1 MFFFK
6 RRKKVQTQ
14 QQPSEPAPESL
25 CVTTVLT
32 PEKTSILE
40 IANLQG
46 LGQREQQ
53 QDAKHAPGRG
63 ALVEQPLRPDRW
75 CVVWLRHH
83 GSPAFCVS

>member
-6 RRKKVQTQ
+6 KRKKVQTQ

-32 PEKTSILE
+32 SEQTSILD

-46 LGQREQQ
+46 IGQREQ
-53 QDAKHAPGRG
+53 
-63 ALVEQPLRPDRW
+63 DRKS
-75 CVVWLRHH
+75 VV
-83 GSPAFCVS
+83 

>member
-6 RRKKVQTQ
+6 KRKKAQTQ

-53 QDAKHAPGRG
+53 
-63 ALVEQPLRPDRW
+63 
-75 CVVWLRHH
+75 
-83 GSPAFCVS
+83 

>member
-6 RRKKVQTQ
+6 KRKKVQTQ

-53 QDAKHAPGRG
+53 QDAFGI
-63 ALVEQPLRPDRW
+63 
-75 CVVWLRHH
+75 
-83 GSPAFCVS
+83 SPAAAMKQTGF